1 LLKLDDQYQ
10 NFNKSQQEKT
20 GAEME
25 EVLLQEFKL
34 NNDIPKNN
42 QIQQPQNQQI
52 NNKTENNNSFNN
64 SFSNNNV
71 PQQQNFNQ
79 NNINTQTNTN
89 LINEKINQHQINN
102 QESAELIK
110 SKIKDSLNTHL
121 KEQEFLES
129 VLESDS
135 QLLKDLVEDVEKM
148 ERNINLISNKNKE
161 MKNQIL
167 EYRRKIN
174 MEKDNLVKAS
184 KKLYE
189 QTNETIN
196 TKDNF

>member
-184 KKLYE
+184 KKLYK
-189 QTNETIN
+189 QTNKTIN
-196 TKDNF
+196 PKGNF